1 MALGEKSFFWD
12 KPSGDLTE
20 DELAY
25 YQYAAQ
31 DLASFFECLYTTGI
45 APQMAVSSPEDN
57 PEDYIGSSLAVTAG
71 TALQVVVSPGV
82 GMIKGRGYIASLP
95 IQLSVAAGETTDI
108 VLRMDLQNEKPEIYV
123 AAKQRE
129 GNASLENN
137 LSHESLNYEL
147 ALATVVVPEKSTAV
161 TASMITDQRLNTN
174 AHPTDGE
181 PLAGLMKSIPG
192 VDTKGIWEDYTNL
205 QASINNQ
212 WNSFLSDSSEE
223 FNTWFETAQSVISED
238 AAGELL
244 NLITEL
250 QSSKT
255 DKIDHRLKTY
265 TDISQI
271 GLTAGSETIESICE
285 ALPDASML
293 IYPVGRTNN
302 VDIYPKFNSGTVQ
315 AGLMEVVRL
324 NHLRI
329 VMHYVPKVETETQM
343 PVEYIGMA
351 YQDSGVWHW
360 SGWTADAPSVNGF
373 TFAVANKEPT
383 SAPAGRI
390 TFVYEA

>member
-255 DKIDHRLKTY
+255 DKIDHQLKTY
-265 TDISQI
+265 TDLSQI
-271 GLTAGSETIESICE
+271 GLTVGSETIESICE

-293 IYPVGRTNN
+293 IYTVDFQNN
-302 VDIYPKFNSGTVQ
+302 APIYPRYSGPNTTVY
-315 AGLMEVVRL
+315 GLMQVTRRK
-324 NHLRI
+324 NTRI
-329 VMHYVPKVETETQM
+329 DWYYSVKVDADTQAATS
-343 PVEYIGMA
+343 YTGFS
-351 YQDSGVWHW
+351 YYDTTWKW
-360 SGWTADAPSVNGF
+360 SGWSEHPSIV
-373 TFAVANKEPT
+373 AVSEVPESTPKGQVT
-383 SAPAGRI
+383 L
-390 TFVYEA
+390 VYEA